1 MEKREVEI
9 LDLIPARCEKGE
21 LSKKEAAMKIMEVVY
36 TNPGRFNLLDMDEDE
51 RSDFLLEM
59 IPKFEGLM
67 DRYDKSLGPL
77 GAYIYFSIP
86 GMRLSWSKKRLES
99 EAGDRAAAPSVKGIY
114 EASIARKT
122 LAVYESRG
130 LPEKRPLEK
139 DEPPLVFKRI
149 FSRPGRKL
157 ETRENLFKQRAAL
170 VLALKSAWYMDDEK
184 IKRVSGYCGCSS
196 QCVAETLEKIKG
208 SLVEKSE
215 QRERLEQMRSK
226 AWYFV
231 CKYRERLAALEPG
244 TEAWKKTKKK
254 LDYQLSSWK
263 NKNRLLQGCRMTVSP
278 KNKDL
283 AKILSVKPYRIS
295 AYLKYAKKAAESEES
310 FCASDSSEAAAG
322 ER

>member
-1 MEKREVEI
+1 MKKSECEI
-9 LDLIPARCEKGE
+9 LDLIPERLERGE
-21 LSKKEAAMKIMEVVY
+21 LSKKEAAMKIMEVLY
-36 TNPGRFNLLDMDEDE
+36 TNPGRFNLLDMEEDE

-59 IPKFEGLM
+59 LPKFEGLM

-86 GMRLSWSKKRLES
+86 GMRLSWSKKRLEAA
-99 EAGDRAAAPSVKGIY
+99 AGDRAAAPSVKSIY
-114 EASIARKT
+114 EASSAKKT
-122 LAVYESRG
+122 LAVYESPAFSGRG
-130 LPEKRPLEK
+130 RQTYEEA
-139 DEPPLVFKRI
+139 PLVFKRI

-157 ETRENLFKQRAAL
+157 ETREISFKQRSAL
-170 VLALKSAWYMDDEK
+170 VLALKSAWYIDDKK
-184 IKRVSGYCGCSS
+184 IQQVSGYCGCSS
-196 QCVAETLEKIKG
+196 QCVAETLEKIKN
-208 SLVEKSE
+208 SLVEKNE

-231 CKYRERLAALEPG
+231 CKYRERLASLEPG

-263 NKNRLLQGCRMTVSP
+263 NKTRLLQGCRMTVAP

-283 AKILSVKPYRIS
+283 AKILSIKPYRIS
-295 AYLKYAKKAAESEES
+295 AYLKYAKKMAETGEKLT
-310 FCASDSSEAAAG
+310 ASDSLDETNF